1 MTEHLKL
8 VLSSRLDEVRRA
20 EDAVIAAAES
30 MGFVGPDQFAIR
42 LALEEALAN
51 AIKHG
56 NQCDPEKNVT
66 LECNAHP
73 DRIIITVA
81 DEGPGF
87 TPDTLPDPT
96 AIENLEKPFGR
107 GVMLMR
113 AYMSEVTYNDSGNAV
128 TMVRLKQ
135 EAET

>member
-1 MTEHLKL
+1 MAEHLKL
-8 VLSSRLDEVRRA
+8 VLSSRFEEVRRA
-20 EDAVIAAAES
+20 EDAVIAAAEK
-30 MGFVGPDQFAIR
+30 MGFIGPDQFAIR

-56 NQCDPEKNVT
+56 NQCDPDKRVT
-66 LECNAHP
+66 LECEASENQIA
-73 DRIIITVA
+73 ITVT

-87 TPDTLPDPT
+87 QPDELPDPT
-96 AIENLEKPFGR
+96 AEENLEKPFGR

-113 AYMSEVTYNDSGNAV
+113 AYMSDVSFNDSGNMV

-135 EAET
+135 

>member
-1 MTEHLKL
+1 MAEHLKL
-8 VLSSRLDEVRRA
+8 VLSSRFEEVRRA
-20 EDAVIAAAES
+20 EDAVIAAAEK
-30 MGFVGPDQFAIR
+30 MGFIGSDQFAIR

-56 NQCDPEKNVT
+56 NQCDPDKQVT
-66 LECNAHP
+66 LECEASENQIA
-73 DRIIITVA
+73 ITVT

-87 TPDTLPDPT
+87 QPDELPDPT
-96 AIENLEKPFGR
+96 SEENLEKPFGR

-113 AYMSEVTYNDSGNAV
+113 AYMSDVSFNDSGNMV

-135 EAET
+135 